1 MPYDNAYNGAVAV
14 KVRKINQAHIRTENV
29 DNDNVQANDPVTSQV
44 ESMALKHPDITG
56 GNGYAAATLGDLGYE
71 PTLGATG
78 TGKKP
83 RKKKGEGIAAA
94 GMGAGLAAAGMA
106 AAGMAGKILTGV
118 ATSGGRKRGK
128 KEGGALL
135 TLQDIDKMH
144 GQPPLGV
151 DAKITV
157 QAKPYNAEQIGTT
170 VTGAG
175 RQVGSGVSGG
185 SRTKRNDLVR
195 EIMKSKGLSLPEASK
210 HIKANTLY

>member
-1 MPYDNAYNGAVAV
+1 MPYDNAYNGAVAGR
-14 KVRKINQAHIRTENV
+14 VRKINQAHIRTENV
-29 DNDNVQANDPVTSQV
+29 ANDDVQANDPVTSQV

-78 TGKKP
+78 AGKKP

-106 AAGMAGKILTGV
+106 AAG
-118 ATSGGRKRGK
+118 TSGGRKKCK

-144 GQPPLGV
+144 GQPPQGIN
-151 DAKITV
+151 AKITV

-175 RQVGSGVSGG
+175 REVGAGVSGG
-185 SRTKRNDLVR
+185 TRTKRNDLVR

-210 HIKANTLY
+210 HIKANN